1 MDCFGAQA
9 ANSAVRALELSRI
22 SSGAMGTLP
31 HAESAWEEI
40 PQEQIERTVTWG
52 LRKIDTWDALA
63 LAQFLGDSGSF
74 ERNILRQA
82 RKTVFYNTQRAGT
95 RYSRIPGPYACPF
108 CLMLASRGAAYLTEK
123 SATSKANGERFHD
136 GCHCIAIE
144 CLTQDDV
151 PSFIHELE
159 QEWNNTAGHITTGSA
174 DQQRAWTQY
183 LHSSRPYQVRA
194 GHTMKIVMTVRPT
207 PSVLQAPGR
216 MHLYKR
222 GKKSTTVL
230 HRKAISA
237 ETLRKAGVVNDGG
250 SWLKEER
257 ALVGR
262 LQTRNTAKVQAVE
275 IIGQMRDDDR
285 KKHVL
290 EITGGKQRTPD
301 YIIGD
306 VTADLKTLKR
316 LRGKTIDEKIL
327 KDLEQSRYQA
337 SVAIID
343 AREYPVE
350 KEELARLLEDRMQE
364 DKVPSEFVI
373 LGQYDDREYELV
385 WP

>member
-194 GHTMKIVMTVRPT
+194 GHTMKNVMTVRPT

-230 HRKAISA
+230 HQKAISA

>member
-1 MDCFGAQA
+1 M
-9 ANSAVRALELSRI
+9 RAFELSRI
-22 SSGAMGTLP
+22 SAGVMETLP
-31 HAESAWEEI
+31 RPESAW
-40 PQEQIERTVTWG
+40 QETPLEQLERTVTWG
-52 LRKIDTWDALA
+52 VRKINGWDALA
-63 LAQFLGDSGSF
+63 LAQFLGASGSF
-74 ERNILRQA
+74 ERNILQQA
-82 RKTVFYNTQRAGT
+82 RKTVFHNTQRSGT
-95 RYSRIPGPYACPF
+95 RYARIPGPYACPF
-108 CLMLASRGAAYLTEK
+108 CLMLASRGAVYLTEK
-123 SATSKANGERFHD
+123 SATSKTNGGRFHD
-136 GCHCIAIE
+136 SCHCVAIE

-151 PSFIHELE
+151 PSSIHELE
-159 QEWNNTAGHITTGSA
+159 QEWNNTAGHVTTGEK
-174 DQQRAWTQY
+174 DQQRAWTHY

-194 GHTMKIVMTVRPT
+194 GHTMKNVMTVRPT
-207 PSVLQAPGR
+207 PSVLQAPGQ

-306 VTADLKTLKR
+306 ATADLKTLKR

-373 LGQYDDREYELV
+373 LGQYDGREYELV